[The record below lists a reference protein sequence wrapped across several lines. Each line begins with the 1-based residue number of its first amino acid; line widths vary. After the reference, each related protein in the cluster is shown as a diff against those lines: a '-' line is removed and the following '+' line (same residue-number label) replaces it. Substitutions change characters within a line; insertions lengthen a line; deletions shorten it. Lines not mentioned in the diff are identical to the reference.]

1 MNVNATKLA
10 ELQLPS
16 HLVSRQ
22 FSEAPE
28 EATIRSWKRS
38 AATHHL
44 QPELGGERIRLSQQ
58 SLSDHVLAIEDVLWT
73 ASAGVAQL
81 HSQLLGA
88 GYVTLLTD
96 AQGVTV
102 DYRKNPS
109 FDSEIAAARIGIGSK
124 FSEAD
129 EGTCGVGLCLLEKTA
144 VTVHKSEHYLDR
156 NVGLSCTSAPIFL
169 PSRELVSVLS
179 VASVSAPDEK
189 RSQHMV
195 MQMVKS
201 TATLIENAIFF
212 AQFNKC
218 WIINVGLHHQL
229 LRAQTGGLLAVNEQG
244 MIVGANAQMVQIAS
258 SAGLMRLNGMN
269 IQDVIPDFFGFSK
282 LGSIASFGKAKD
294 SSWLGREFQL
304 GAAGSSIRV
313 FAFITAPN
321 QPSARASAQPGT
333 LKPVSG
339 AAHSRLDALCLGD
352 EVMGRNISIAKK
364 IIDQN
369 ISIMLSGET
378 GTGKELFA
386 KAIHESS
393 ARRAAPFVALNCSA
407 LPASLIESEL
417 FGYRA
422 GAFTGANP
430 KGYRG
435 KIVESSQGTLFLDEI
450 GDMPVELQ
458 ARLLRVL
465 AEGEVTPLGGEGI
478 VHTNL
483 RVICAS
489 HRDLKTLVAS
499 GSFRSDLYYR
509 LNGAHLHL
517 PALRDRSD
525 LSALID
531 AIFAQEY
538 SNQAQTGAHSPL
550 VISTSCFNFLLAH
563 EWPGN
568 LRQLRNVIRY
578 AIGVHEGEQIEI
590 TDLPA
595 DITGVDR
602 LVVANKSDHRTAVL
616 ASLKSNRWCVASSA
630 RALGISRATLYRWI
644 ERYTIISPKDQ

>member
-10 ELQLPS
+10 ELQLPP
-16 HLVSRQ
+16 HLASRQ
-22 FSEAPE
+22 FSQAPE

-44 QPELGGERIRLSQQ
+44 QPALGGERVRLSQQ
-58 SLSDHVLAIEDVLWT
+58 SISDHVLAIEDVLWT

-102 DYRKNPS
+102 DYRNNPS
-109 FDSEIAAARIGIGSK
+109 FDREIAAARIGVGSK
-124 FSEAD
+124 FSEAE
-129 EGTCGVGLCLLEKTA
+129 EGTCGVGLCLLERTA

-169 PSRELVSVLS
+169 PSEELVSVLS

-195 MQMVKS
+195 MHMVKS

-212 AQFNKC
+212 TQFNRC

-229 LRAQTGGLLAVNEQG
+229 LRAQAGGLLAVNEEG
-244 MIVGANAQMVQIAS
+244 NIMGANAQMVQTAS
-258 SAGLMRLNGMN
+258 LAGLVGLKGMRLCE
-269 IQDVIPDFFGFSK
+269 VIPDFSGFSR
-282 LGSIASFGKAKD
+282 LSGVASFGNSP
-294 SSWLGREFQL
+294 SSSSLVREFQL

-313 FAFITAPN
+313 FAFITTPN
-321 QPSARASAQPGT
+321 QPGVPSNVQPIASRLMP
-333 LKPVSG
+333 G
-339 AAHSRLDALCLGD
+339 AAPCALDALCLGD
-352 EVMGRNISIAKK
+352 EAMQRNILIAKK
-364 IIDQN
+364 IVDQN
-369 ISIMLSGET
+369 ISVVLSGET

-386 KAIHESS
+386 KAMHESS
-393 ARRAAPFVALNCSA
+393 ARRLAPFVALNCSA

-450 GDMPVELQ
+450 GDMPLELQ

-465 AEGEVTPLGGEGI
+465 AEGEVTPLGGEGV

-525 LSALID
+525 QAALID
-531 AIFAQEY
+531 TIFTQEHAIQKR
-538 SNQAQTGAHSPL
+538 TGALTPSA
-550 VISTSCFNFLLAH
+550 ISTHCLNFLLAFD
-563 EWPGN
+563 WPGN
-568 LRQLRNVIRY
+568 LRELRNVIRY
-578 AIGVHEGEQIEI
+578 AIGVHAGEYIEI
-590 TDLPA
+590 SDLPA
-595 DITGVDR
+595 DIVGSHKKIAAD
-602 LVVANKSDHRTAVL
+602 KSDHHAHIL
-616 ASLKSNRWCVASSA
+616 ASLKLNRWCIASSA
-630 RALGISRATLYRWI
+630 RALGVSRATMYRWMD
-644 ERYTIISPKDQ
+644 RYKIVSPKDQ